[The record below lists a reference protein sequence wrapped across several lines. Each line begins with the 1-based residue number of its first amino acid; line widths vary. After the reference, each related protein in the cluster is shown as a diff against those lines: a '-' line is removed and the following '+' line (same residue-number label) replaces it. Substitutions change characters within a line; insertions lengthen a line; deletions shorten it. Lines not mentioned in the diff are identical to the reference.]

1 MARRRRRSSTL
12 RRAAR
17 TTKRTARFTR
27 RHPVVL
33 AMAAATGGAWYTT
46 GRWLD
51 LEDLTRFYVALSAAA
66 IVLIV
71 KLLLGIG
78 YGATYVVETYLHED
92 MWLPAGQRR
101 IEVGYVGKTTQNPP
115 GRRID
120 QHINGSTRF
129 GTPAK
134 PWSDLATNWYLRTE
148 GGLVTVFG
156 LHFRELWGIRRLH
169 PTYNHTM
176 NLSNPRKVAKW
187 DQIAERAQRDAA
199 RMAGAIR

>member
-1 MARRRRRSSTL
+1 MRTL

-33 AMAAATGGAWYTT
+33 AMAATAGSAWYIT

-51 LEDLTRFYVALSAAA
+51 LEDLTRFYVTLAVAMV
-66 IVLIV
+66 VLVV

-78 YGATYVVETYLHED
+78 YGATYVAETWMHED

-115 GRRID
+115 DQRID
-120 QHINGSTRF
+120 QHING
-129 GTPAK
+129 
-134 PWSDLATNWYLRTE
+134 
-148 GGLVTVFG
+148 
-156 LHFRELWGIRRLH
+156 
-169 PTYNHTM
+169 
-176 NLSNPRKVAKW
+176 
-187 DQIAERAQRDAA
+187 
-199 RMAGAIR
+199 